1 MDPIALGYGP
11 KSRARLGLA
20 ERNRGRIGPVK
31 ATLQTPIDIAL
42 DSWFGHVS
50 GSGRLDARPELG

>member
-1 MDPIALGYGP
+1 
-11 KSRARLGLA
+11 LGLA
-20 ERNRGRIGPVK
+20 EQNRGRIGPVK
-31 ATLQTPIDIAL
+31 AMLQTPIDIAL